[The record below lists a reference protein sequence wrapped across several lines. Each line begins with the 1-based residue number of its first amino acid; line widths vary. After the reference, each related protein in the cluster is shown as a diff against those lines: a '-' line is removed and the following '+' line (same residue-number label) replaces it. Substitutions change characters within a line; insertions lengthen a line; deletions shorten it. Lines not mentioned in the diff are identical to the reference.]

1 MTELRSIY
9 DYPEHLNPFYEK
21 DNLKRLRFW
30 KLGKHDENLSSDR
43 RRRFSF
49 GSLKSLL

>member
-1 MTELRSIY
+1 MAELRSIY

-30 KLGKHDENLSSDR
+30 KVGKNDETFTSGR
-43 RRRFSF
+43 RRSFSF